1 MKHSR
6 DIEWLDSG
14 KRAVAITVLSIFIG
28 LVVGI
33 IDVIFG
39 RTLIFLSDIRSM
51 YPLYLIPFLAV
62 AGLGIVFLYQK
73 YGGSSSKGMTLI
85 FDVGHG
91 VEEHIPKRLIPLV
104 IFTTWMTHL
113 FGGSAGR
120 EGVAVQLGAT
130 VSHWFG
136 KKFSIP
142 NTSKIFLVAGMA
154 AGFAG
159 LFQTPLA
166 AILFAMEVLVV

>member
-62 AGLGIVFLYQK
+62 A
-73 YGGSSSKGMTLI
+73 
-85 FDVGHG
+85 
-91 VEEHIPKRLIPLV
+91 
-104 IFTTWMTHL
+104 
-113 FGGSAGR
+113 
-120 EGVAVQLGAT
+120 
-130 VSHWFG
+130 
-136 KKFSIP
+136 
-142 NTSKIFLVAGMA
+142 
-154 AGFAG
+154 
-159 LFQTPLA
+159 
-166 AILFAMEVLVV
+166 